1 MDLSKEFHPV
11 NKPKNVKH
19 KREIVKKHVYE
30 QVYERDGKRCRLCG
44 TGNIQLHHIVYRS
57 ESKDLINEPTNCI
70 MLCTQCHQIVHSN
83 KHKWQPKLKELINK
97 G

>member
-1 MDLSKEFHPV
+1 MNLSKEFQPV

-30 QVYERDGKRCRLCG
+30 QVYERDGGRFRLCG
-44 TGNIQLHHIVYRS
+44 AGNIQLHHIDGRG
-57 ESKDLINEPTNCI
+57 KDLTNDINNCI